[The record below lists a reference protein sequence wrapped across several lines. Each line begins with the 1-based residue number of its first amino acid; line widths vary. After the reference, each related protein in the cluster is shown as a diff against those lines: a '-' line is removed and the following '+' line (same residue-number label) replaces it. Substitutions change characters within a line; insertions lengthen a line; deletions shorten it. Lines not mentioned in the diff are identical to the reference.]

1 MGCEYLVLWSLNSW
15 FEADTK
21 CTQLNITQ
29 HNTCRM
35 VTLSRNEMLGI
46 KSNQLNFK
54 KCSLMWREERDERGL
69 EYFVCCPFPFPQPQP
84 NPSTAGKR
92 NWTDF
97 WFLCIRRKRKSK
109 TRFRLRCFFK
119 LSWVGFFD
127 PGSRFRDRTLDQEL
141 ATLVP
146 KYRKRD
152 IFTVYRKSFPA
163 HRLPLFASTSWHLIS
178 TRAGDC

>member
-97 WFLCIRRKRKSK
+97 WFLCIRRKRK

-127 PGSRFRDRTLDQEL
+127 VTKSRFQIPGSDVGPRARY
-141 ATLVP
+141 AHP
-146 KYRKRD
+146 KIPEARYLYRLPF
-152 IFTVYRKSFPA
+152 IVYR
-163 HRLPLFASTSWHLIS
+163 
-178 TRAGDC
+178 

>member
-1 MGCEYLVLWSLNSW
+1 
-15 FEADTK
+15 
-21 CTQLNITQ
+21 
-29 HNTCRM
+29 M

-69 EYFVCCPFPFPQPQP
+69 EYFVCCPFPFPQPKP

-97 WFLCIRRKRKSK
+97 WFLCIRRKRK
-109 TRFRLRCFFK
+109 TRFRLRRFFK
-119 LSWVGFFD
+119 LSGVGVLTSRS
-127 PGSRFRDRTLDQEL
+127 PGSGFRDRTLDQEL

-178 TRAGDC
+178 TRAVDCYTVA